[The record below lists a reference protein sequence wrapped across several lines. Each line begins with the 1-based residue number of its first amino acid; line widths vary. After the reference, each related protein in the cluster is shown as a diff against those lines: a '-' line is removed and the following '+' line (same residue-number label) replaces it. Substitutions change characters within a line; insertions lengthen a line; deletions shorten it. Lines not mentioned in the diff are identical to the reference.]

1 MRSAEDAVFHLQNL
15 AVEGVHKNGISTV
28 ADPFASQ
35 WRYFKAE
42 EPVVGQKVFR
52 SPISARQDFT
62 IGPTTRHPAFGSVV
76 GSYSESARRLVMVL
90 IATPIQGA
98 RPGVPTFGFSD
109 PLIATG
115 AGMRLYLT
123 YPGSRAG
130 RGAFFPRRGR
140 GGWGTFS
147 ISLSRDVTRAAGK
160 KIPRRHT
167 STARR

>member
-1 MRSAEDAVFHLQNL
+1 MAALQ
-15 AVEGVHKNGISTV
+15 GRR
-28 ADPFASQ
+28 ASS
-35 WRYFKAE
+35 RPE
-42 EPVVGQKVFR
+42 RIPEPNK
-52 SPISARQDFT
+52 PISARQDFT
-62 IGPTTRHPAFGSVV
+62 LGPTTRHPAFGSVV